1 MKIRELLFFA
11 AMIIMLQPISVEA
24 QLNFGIKGGA
34 SVPNL
39 SSDSDNIFTQEFGS
53 IAAFGFGLFLEV
65 PLSSSFSFQP
75 ELLFAVKG
83 GQRNGLQPIPDTRV
97 PGALAAFLPSGLVPY
112 AVFDNKSILNYLEI
126 PLLLKYSTQGR
137 KGISVF
143 GGPYIG
149 FIVGAKA
156 KIRGNSVIF
165 LDPGGSQGLALPGST
180 TPVELPFDQDVNIE
194 DEIASSNF
202 GVQGGIDLFTHS
214 GDTKIFLQGAFSLGF
229 TTIQREIRFG
239 ESQVGSVTF
248 SLGFSQPL

>member
-1 MKIRELLFFA
+1 MKIREILLCTT
-11 AMIIMLQPISVEA
+11 MILWLLPIGMQA
-24 QLNFGIKGGA
+24 QLNFGIKGGV

-53 IAAFGFGLFLEV
+53 IAAFGFGMVLEV

-83 GQRNGLQPIPDTRV
+83 GQRDGLQPIPDTRI
-97 PGALAAFLPSGLVPY
+97 PGALAPFLPAGLVPY
-112 AVFDNKSILNYLEI
+112 ANFDNKSIINYIEI
-126 PLLLKYSTQGR
+126 PLLLKYSSQGR
-137 KGISVF
+137 QGISVF

-149 FIVGAKA
+149 FVVGAKA

-180 TPVELPFDQDVNIE
+180 TPVALPFDQDVNIA

-229 TTIQREIRFG
+229 TTIQKEIRFG
-239 ESQVGSVTF
+239 ESQVGSITF